1 MFIKTIKFLYDH
13 KRIQEN
19 TVIDLSGTDNYCALV
34 GLNGSGKTSVIDYLH
49 LNLFNCCN
57 SLYSTFKDQYTILFE
72 KTNLYNKPKYVFYNY
87 SGESLIG
94 TRSSGDIINMFNF
107 DSSMWNFACF
117 VFQLINDP
125 IIVDYHLKSQK
136 IEEWMIKAYKKY
148 KNHDD
153 KEYKILEYI
162 FDKIAFLTIQTY
174 DIEKMSNMKDILRHT
189 VKMYIQDTLRHD
201 SKPGIILDDN
211 SNLLSSLYRNI
222 YTLSEGQKKLLV
234 LKLIMYLADENSLVL
249 LDEPDANL
257 DIQKKR
263 ELFEMIKYCP
273 GQVILTTHDPI
284 LTKWMKGHLI
294 FMKDG
299 KQIPSDIVNAINEIS
314 EGEISYQETMLML
327 SECKHFVFVEGKTD
341 IAFIK
346 KAIEKL
352 GYSKQFENITFLSLG
367 SSGAVE
373 DKYYTTIAELLPK
386 DTKKVLFLFDA
397 DNGGSE
403 GKKQIDNII
412 KEYNDIE
419 NTKSKLNKKNT
430 DLENITD
437 EKVKYEIRIEI
448 KELKDKIE
456 RIKKGSFNPN
466 TLLSYYF
473 YNKNDNFS
481 AKQDDDKMKWFYLE
495 DYFKVDT
502 YPDEYKVRK
511 KDIKNSFK
519 DFLPENDSE
528 NDDILKF
535 RELEAFGQRCKN
547 QKFSSYA
554 TKIKEYFKEKL
565 YLIDKVNDFELF
577 RPLLEKILEKLE
589 LKNES

>member
-234 LKLIMYLADENSLVL
+234 LKLIMYLADEDSLVL
-249 LDEPDANL
+249 LDEHDANL
-257 DIQKKR
+257 DIQKK
-263 ELFEMIKYCP
+263 K
-273 GQVILTTHDPI
+273 
-284 LTKWMKGHLI
+284 
-294 FMKDG
+294 
-299 KQIPSDIVNAINEIS
+299 
-314 EGEISYQETMLML
+314 
-327 SECKHFVFVEGKTD
+327 
-341 IAFIK
+341 
-346 KAIEKL
+346 
-352 GYSKQFENITFLSLG
+352 EN
-367 SSGAVE
+367 
-373 DKYYTTIAELLPK
+373 Y
-386 DTKKVLFLFDA
+386 
-397 DNGGSE
+397 
-403 GKKQIDNII
+403 
-412 KEYNDIE
+412 
-419 NTKSKLNKKNT
+419 
-430 DLENITD
+430 
-437 EKVKYEIRIEI
+437 
-448 KELKDKIE
+448 LK
-456 RIKKGSFNPN
+456 
-466 TLLSYYF
+466 
-473 YNKNDNFS
+473 
-481 AKQDDDKMKWFYLE
+481 
-495 DYFKVDT
+495 
-502 YPDEYKVRK
+502 
-511 KDIKNSFK
+511 
-519 DFLPENDSE
+519 
-528 NDDILKF
+528 
-535 RELEAFGQRCKN
+535 
-547 QKFSSYA
+547 
-554 TKIKEYFKEKL
+554 
-565 YLIDKVNDFELF
+565 
-577 RPLLEKILEKLE
+577 
-589 LKNES
+589 